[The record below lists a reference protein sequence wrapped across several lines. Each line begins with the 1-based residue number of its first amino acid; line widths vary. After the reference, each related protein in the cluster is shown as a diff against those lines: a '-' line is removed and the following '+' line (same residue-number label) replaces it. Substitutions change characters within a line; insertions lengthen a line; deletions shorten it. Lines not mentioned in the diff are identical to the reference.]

1 MKNLYLKVIM
11 NIRKLLPAIGIVI
24 LIYILITIDI
34 ETIILNFSDIKP
46 MYLILSFLSL
56 IPILL
61 ITNYEWRLILKKQK
75 INVSYIYSLKNI
87 LIGYFYGFIT
97 PGGLGAYTRTFYLQD
112 ESGAPIQKC
121 VSNVIILNTV
131 DYISLLLLGIIGGIL
146 VSSRF
151 PHLFVLILIMFI
163 IVLTLFLLF
172 LRKETLA
179 NFLNR
184 MLQHKIFNLL
194 RHKLNSSIDSFF
206 IDMPNPGDL
215 LIPFT
220 VSILGWI
227 LRFSELYLISKLFSI
242 EIPYIYFIFII
253 AIANV
258 VASLPVTIY
267 GLGTREMTMISLFSI
282 FSISPERIVS
292 LSLFWFVIVWLFP
305 SILGAAIA
313 VKEGKFINKS
323 KPKVMI

>member
-1 MKNLYLKVIM
+1 M

-46 MYLILSFLSL
+46 IYLILSFLSL

-61 ITNYEWRLILKKQK
+61 ITNYEWQLILKKQK

-97 PGGLGAYTRTFYLQD
+97 PGGLGAYTRTFYLQE
-112 ESGAPIQKC
+112 ESRAPIQKC
-121 VSNVIILNTV
+121 VSNVIILNTI
-131 DYISLLLLGIIGGIL
+131 DYISLLFLGIIGGIL

-151 PHLFVLILIMFI
+151 PHLFVLIIIMFMI
-163 IVLTLFLLF
+163 ALSLFFVFLKRRTLPS
-172 LRKETLA
+172 
-179 NFLNR
+179 FLNR
-184 MLQHKIFNLL
+184 ILQYKIFDLL
-194 RHKLNSSIDSFF
+194 RDKFSSSINSFY
-206 IDMPNPGDL
+206 IDMPNPRDL

-242 EIPYIYFIFII
+242 EIPYIYFILII

-258 VASLPVTIY
+258 VASIPVTIY

-282 FSISPERIVS
+282 FNISPERIVS
-292 LSLFWFVIVWLFP
+292 LTLFWFVIIWLFP

-313 VKEGKFINKS
+313 VKEGRFINKS
-323 KPKVMI
+323 KTKVKI

>member
-1 MKNLYLKVIM
+1 MKF
-11 NIRKLLPAIGIVI
+11 RKLLPAIGIVI
-24 LIYILITIDI
+24 LIYILITIDV
-34 ETIILNFSDIKP
+34 ETIILNFSGIKP
-46 MYLILSFLSL
+46 IYLILSFLSL
-56 IPILL
+56 IPILI
-61 ITNYEWRLILKKQK
+61 ITNYEWQLILKKQK

-97 PGGLGAYTRTFYLQD
+97 PGGLGAYTRTFYLQN
-112 ESGAPIQKC
+112 ESEAPIQKC
-121 VSNVIILNTV
+121 LSNIIILNTV

-146 VSSRF
+146 VGSRF
-151 PHLFVLILIMFI
+151 PHLFVLLIIMFTTS
-163 IVLTLFLLF
+163 LTLFLLF
-172 LRKETLA
+172 LRRETLT

-184 MLQHKIFNLL
+184 ILQHKIFTLL
-194 RHKLNSSIDSFF
+194 RNKFDSSINSFF
-206 IDMPNPGDL
+206 IDMPKPRDL

-242 EIPYIYFIFII
+242 EVPYIYFIMII

-282 FSISPERIVS
+282 FSVSPERIVS
-292 LSLFWFVIVWLFP
+292 LSLFWFVIIWLFP
-305 SILGAAIA
+305 SVLGAVIA
-313 VKEGKFINKS
+313 VKEGGFTNKS
-323 KPKVMI
+323 KPKMM

>member
-1 MKNLYLKVIM
+1 M

-46 MYLILSFLSL
+46 IYLILSFLSL

-151 PHLFVLILIMFI
+151 PYLFVLILIMFI
-163 IVLTLFLLF
+163 IALTLFLLF

-194 RHKLNSSIDSFF
+194 RDKLNSSIDSFF
-206 IDMPNPGDL
+206 IDMPNPRDL

>member
-1 MKNLYLKVIM
+1 M
-11 NIRKLLPAIGIVI
+11 NIRKLLPTIGIVL
-24 LIYILITIDI
+24 LIYILTTIDI
-34 ETIILNFSDIKP
+34 ETIILNFSGIKP
-46 MYLILSFLSL
+46 IYLILSFFLL

-61 ITNYEWRLILKKQK
+61 ITNYEWQLILKKQK

-97 PGGLGAYTRTFYLQD
+97 PGGLGAYTRTFYLQN

-121 VSNVIILNTV
+121 VSNIIILNTV
-131 DYISLLLLGIIGGIL
+131 DYISLLILGIIGGIL

-151 PHLFVLILIMFI
+151 PHLFVLIIIMFI
-163 IVLTLFLLF
+163 IALTLLLLF
-172 LRKETLA
+172 LRKEILK

-194 RHKLNSSIDSFF
+194 RNKLNISIDSFF
-206 IDMPNPGDL
+206 IDMPNPRDL
-215 LIPFT
+215 IIPFT
-220 VSILGWI
+220 VSIFGWI

-242 EIPYIYFIFII
+242 EIPYIYFILII

-258 VASLPVTIY
+258 VASIPVTIY

-282 FSISPERIVS
+282 FNISPERIVS
-292 LSLFWFVIVWLFP
+292 LSLFWFVIIWLFP

-313 VKEGKFINKS
+313 VKEGGFIKKS
-323 KPKVMI
+323 KPKIM

>member
-1 MKNLYLKVIM
+1 M

-46 MYLILSFLSL
+46 IYLILSFLSL

-172 LRKETLA
+172 LRKETFA

-194 RHKLNSSIDSFF
+194 KNKFNSSIDSFF
-206 IDMPNPGDL
+206 IDMPNPRDL

-242 EIPYIYFIFII
+242 EIPYIYFILII

-282 FSISPERIVS
+282 FNISPERIVS
-292 LSLFWFVIVWLFP
+292 LSLFWFVIIWLSP
-305 SILGAAIA
+305 SILGAVIA
-313 VKEGKFINKS
+313 VKEGGFINKS

>member
-1 MKNLYLKVIM
+1 M

-34 ETIILNFSDIKP
+34 EMIILNFSSIKP

-61 ITNYEWRLILKKQK
+61 ITNYEWQFILKKQK
-75 INVSYIYSLKNI
+75 MDVSYIYSLKNI

-97 PGGLGAYTRTFYLQD
+97 PGGLGAYTRTFYLQN

-121 VSNVIILNTV
+121 VSNIIILNTV

-151 PHLFVLILIMFI
+151 PHLFVLIIIMFI
-163 IVLTLFLLF
+163 ISLALFLLF
-172 LRKETLA
+172 LRKDTLT

-194 RHKLNSSIDSFF
+194 RNKFDSSIDSFF
-206 IDMPNPGDL
+206 IDMPNSRDL

-242 EIPYIYFIFII
+242 EIPYIYFILMI

-282 FSISPERIVS
+282 FGISPERIVS

-313 VKEGKFINKS
+313 VKEGGFINKS
-323 KPKVMI
+323 KPKMM

>member
-1 MKNLYLKVIM
+1 M

-34 ETIILNFSDIKP
+34 EKIILNFSGIKP
-46 MYLILSFLSL
+46 IYLILSFLL
-56 IPILL
+56 LFPILL
-61 ITNYEWRLILKKQK
+61 ITNYEWQIILKKQK

-97 PGGLGAYTRTFYLQD
+97 PGGLGGYTRTVYLQN

-121 VSNVIILNTV
+121 VSNIIILNTV
-131 DYISLLLLGIIGGIL
+131 DYISLLILGIIGGIFI
-146 VSSRF
+146 SSRF
-151 PHLFVLILIMFI
+151 PHLFFI
-163 IVLTLFLLF
+163 IIIIFIITISLFLLF
-172 LRKETLA
+172 LRKEILK

-184 MLQHKIFNLL
+184 MFQHKIFDLL

-206 IDMPNPGDL
+206 IDMPKPNDL
-215 LIPFT
+215 IIPFA

-242 EIPYIYFIFII
+242 EIPYIYFILIV
-253 AIANV
+253 ALANV
-258 VASLPVTIY
+258 VASIPVTIY

-282 FSISPERIVS
+282 FSVSPERIVS
-292 LSLFWFVIVWLFP
+292 LSLFWFVIIWLFP
-305 SILGAAIA
+305 SILGAAFA
-313 VKEGKFINKS
+313 VKEGGFNKKS
-323 KPKVMI
+323 KTETM